1 MAYDF
6 PYRGLTSN
14 PAPLTYSMPTG
25 MSSASSRFNPPE
37 SSKVLPSSGAKA
49 RASLP
54 SPAESSWSSTGEK
67 EIHSR
72 FSTLLAPRSAFT
84 RCVHFPA

>member
-25 MSSASSRFNPPE
+25 MSSASSRFNTVNLFSAPPH
-37 SSKVLPSSGAKA
+37 A
-49 RASLP
+49 
-54 SPAESSWSSTGEK
+54 W
-67 EIHSR
+67 
-72 FSTLLAPRSAFT
+72 AFPIEF
-84 RCVHFPA
+84 RVIRR